1 MTTTPTEAARVRA
14 MVDHPIID
22 ADGHFVE
29 LGPLLHD
36 EVISYV
42 EDAGGAALRERFL
55 ATAAS
60 FDTSS
65 SLADRDDPAVRDQWK
80 AMPSWWGWQ
89 TAGVRDRATAHLPAL
104 LYERLDELGI
114 DFTILY
120 PSMALGYFEVTD
132 EELSSVLCRAVN
144 RYHARLFAPYRDR
157 CTVGALIPMN
167 TPAQAI
173 AEAEYAVRELGAKS
187 VLMAGYAR
195 RPIGAGGYR
204 LDMFGLDSDFDYD
217 PLWATCVDL
226 GVAPVVHSALQ
237 QHRVTRSISNYVYNH
252 VNGLAAAH
260 ESLCKS
266 LFLAGVTRRFP
277 ELRVGF
283 LEGGVAWACALF
295 AGLVGH
301 WEKRNRDAIVELDP
315 DRLDVDALLGVL
327 RRLRR
332 RRGASR
338 VSTSSATTSRRPAAR
353 PAQVDE
359 FAAVGIDTVDDLR
372 ARFEPNFYFGCE
384 ADDPARGVGVPRRR
398 EPARR
403 PPASGARFRHLA
415 LGRPRHD
422 RTGGGGVRA
431 GRTRCDHRTRLPRP
445 HVRQSGATPRRAQS
459 RLLRRNGVRV
469 GGRGRAGA
477 RWGSEPRRRPSA
489 ALGRVRARRRR
500 RRAGR
505 PRAPPAPTRWSST
518 SRSRRRRTRSPSA
531 SAAARWRA
539 SSSTRWCRASCRW
552 CSRACSRRRPVRR
565 SRTSVPS
572 SVPGSPASC
581 CPRSQSPADVH
592 ALDALLT
599 CTEVDFDLEPGQLAI
614 YPILE
619 TAQAI
624 RLAYEIAIASPRV
637 SHMGGA
643 LSRFGDIHQALGY
656 RWTAEGE
663 ETLFLRSKVLV
674 DAKAAGIR
682 YPISG
687 MWGGALDDLDGLR
700 AFATGLRNLGYYG
713 MMLGSAEHVAAG
725 ARGVHPDRGGD
736 RVLARARRA
745 GRRGRARRAA
755 ARSVTATRARVRRT
769 SCTSPTSAPPARTSP
784 GPATS
789 A

>member
-1 MTTTPTEAARVRA
+1 MTTTPTDAARVRA
-14 MVDHPIID
+14 LVDHPIID

-42 EDAGGAALRERFL
+42 EDFGGAALRERFL

-104 LYERLDELGI
+104 LYERLDEIGI

-144 RYHARLFAPYRDR
+144 RLHARQFEPYRDR

-173 AEAEYAVRELGAKS
+173 AEVEYAVRELGMKS

-195 RPIGAGGYR
+195 RSLGAGGYR

-217 PLWATCVDL
+217 PLWATCVEL

-301 WEKRNRDAIVELDP
+301 WEKRNRDAIVDLDP
-315 DRLDVDALLGVL
+315 DRLDVDALLAFCADYGDDAVL
-327 RRLRR
+327 RRLGDLRDYF
-332 RRGASR
+332 S
-338 VSTSSATTSRRPAAR
+338 RPAAR

-359 FAAVGIDTVDDLR
+359 FAAVGVESVDDLR

-384 ADDPARGVGVPRRR
+384 ADDPLVAWAFRDDVNPL
-398 EPARR
+398 
-403 PPASGARFRHLA
+403 GARLRPVLGSDISHWDVRDMTEPVAEAFELVEHGIITERDFRDLTFVN
-415 LGRPRHD
+415 P
-422 RTGGGGVRA
+422 VRLHGEPNPSFFA
-431 GRTRCDHRTRLPRP
+431 GTVC
-445 HVRQSGATPRRAQS
+445 
-459 RLLRRNGVRV
+459 
-469 GGRGRAGA
+469 
-477 RWGSEPRRRPSA
+477 ESA
-489 ALGRVRARRRR
+489 ATAALAEV
-500 RRAGR
+500 
-505 PRAPPAPTRWSST
+505 
-518 SRSRRRRTRSPSA
+518 SA
-531 SAAARWRA
+531 
-539 SSSTRWCRASCRW
+539 
-552 CSRACSRRRPVRR
+552 
-565 SRTSVPS
+565 
-572 SVPGSPASC
+572 
-581 CPRSQSPADVH
+581 
-592 ALDALLT
+592 
-599 CTEVDFDLEPGQLAI
+599 
-614 YPILE
+614 
-619 TAQAI
+619 
-624 RLAYEIAIASPRV
+624 
-637 SHMGGA
+637 
-643 LSRFGDIHQALGY
+643 
-656 RWTAEGE
+656 
-663 ETLFLRSKVLV
+663 
-674 DAKAAGIR
+674 
-682 YPISG
+682 
-687 MWGGALDDLDGLR
+687 
-700 AFATGLRNLGYYG
+700 
-713 MMLGSAEHVAAG
+713 
-725 ARGVHPDRGGD
+725 
-736 RVLARARRA
+736 
-745 GRRGRARRAA
+745 
-755 ARSVTATRARVRRT
+755 
-769 SCTSPTSAPPARTSP
+769 
-784 GPATS
+784 
-789 A
+789 

>member
-1 MTTTPTEAARVRA
+1 
-14 MVDHPIID
+14 
-22 ADGHFVE
+22 
-29 LGPLLHD
+29 
-36 EVISYV
+36 
-42 EDAGGAALRERFL
+42 
-55 ATAAS
+55 
-60 FDTSS
+60 
-65 SLADRDDPAVRDQWK
+65 
-80 AMPSWWGWQ
+80 MPSWWGWQ
-89 TAGVRDRATAHLPAL
+89 TAGVRDRATSHLPAL
-104 LYERLDELGI
+104 LYERLDEIGI

-120 PSMALGYFEVTD
+120 PSMALGYFEIGD

-144 RYHARLFAPYRDR
+144 RYHQRLFEPYRDR

-167 TPAQAI
+167 TPAQAV
-173 AEAEYAVRELGAKS
+173 AEVEYAVTELGAKS

-195 RPIGAGGYR
+195 RPVAAGGYR
-204 LDMFGLDSDFDYD
+204 LDMFGIDSDHDYD
-217 PLWATCVDL
+217 PLWAKCVEL

-277 ELRVGF
+277 ELRIGF

-295 AGLVGH
+295 SSLVGSLG
-301 WEKRNRDAIVELDP
+301 EAQPRRDRRARSRP
-315 DRLDVDALLGVL
+315 ARRRRAARVL
-327 RRLRR
+327 HRVRR
-332 RRGASR
+332 RRGR
-338 VSTSSATTSRRPAAR
+338 RVVSTSCGSTSPAPRRVRRRSTSSPRSASTP
-353 PAQVDE
+353 
-359 FAAVGIDTVDDLR
+359 VDDLR

-384 ADDPARGVGVPRRR
+384 ADDPLVAWAFRDDVNPLGARLRPVLGSDISHWDVRDMTEPVAEAYRARG
-398 EPARR
+398 ARR
-403 PPASGARFRHLA
+403 
-415 LGRPRHD
+415 
-422 RTGGGGVRA
+422 
-431 GRTRCDHRTRLPRP
+431 DHRPRLPRP
-445 HVRQSGATPRRAQS
+445 HLRQPGPAARRPQPA
-459 RLLRRNGVRV
+459 LLRGHGV
-469 GGRGRAGA
+469 
-477 RWGSEPRRRPSA
+477 
-489 ALGRVRARRRR
+489 
-500 RRAGR
+500 
-505 PRAPPAPTRWSST
+505 
-518 SRSRRRRTRSPSA
+518 RSRRHPGVGRRRGGLAVNRDDARPLRSVVFAPGDDADALA
-531 SAAARWRA
+531 STRA
-539 SSSTRWCRASCRW
+539 SGADSMVVDLEEPQTPYPESERERGRKVAREFFDSL
-552 CSRACSRRRPVRR
+552 
-565 SRTSVPS
+565 
-572 SVPGSPASC
+572 VPGELPLVFARVQPPSTGQTLKDLRAVAGPGLAGVLL
-581 CPRSQSPADVH
+581 PKIESPADVH
-592 ALDALLT
+592 MLDALLT
-599 CTEVDFDLEPGQLAI
+599 CTEVDFDLPPGQLAI

-713 MMLGSAEHVAAG
+713 MMLGSAEHVPLVHEVFTPTAEEIAYWRELDELAAE
-725 ARGVHPDRGGD
+725 AE
-736 RVLARARRA
+736 RVTAGRSATVIRARARP
-745 GRRGRARRAA
+745 
-755 ARSVTATRARVRRT
+755 T

-789 A
+789 ASSDPVSHVHASAGANTRRSRRRSGRARRRGARGSSSGGGAGR